1 METNRSKGGFYE
13 TIAELPVGAVAAMVG
28 AATLS
33 NVWNSLGYVWIRNI
47 TMGCAGILWI
57 LALVKIVG
65 HFRVFKTEYKNVVP
79 GSLYATFFMLL
90 MLLSAWLYQWISGIA
105 RILFVC
111 AVLFD
116 ALHIMG
122 FIFRHILRG
131 VKIETFVPSWFV
143 TFNGIMVSTVVGH
156 TFIPGFSRIILYY
169 GLTVYFIGILFMIIR
184 LVKYPVEA
192 PLLHTKAIVL
202 APVSLCLVSYLNVEP
217 EPATGL
223 LFLLYGM
230 LLLSLL
236 YILFRIPRF
245 FSVPFSPG
253 FAGLTFPMAI
263 GATASLRM
271 SGWLSNS
278 GYELL
283 GSLVWNIFGIQ
294 TYLTTA
300 IIAFVMFNFLRRS
313 YARCACLITNTKVG
327 HSTTRKS

>member
-1 METNRSKGGFYE
+1 METNRSKGSFYE
-13 TIAELPVGAVAAMVG
+13 AIAELPIGAVASMVG

-33 NVWNSLGYVWIRNI
+33 NVWNSLGYTWIRNI
-47 TMGCAGILWI
+47 TMGCAAILWI
-57 LALVKIVG
+57 LALVKIIG

-79 GSLYATFFMLL
+79 ASLYAVFFMLL
-90 MLLSAWLYQWISGIA
+90 MILSAWLYQWIPEIA
-105 RILFVC
+105 KALFVC
-111 AVLFD
+111 AVLLD
-116 ALHIMG
+116 ALHIMI
-122 FIFRHILRG
+122 FVFRHILKG

-184 LVKYPVEA
+184 LVKYPLGT

-217 EPATGL
+217 EPAVGL
-223 LFLLYGM
+223 ILLLYGM

-236 YILFRIPRF
+236 YILLKIPRF
-245 FSVPFSPG
+245 FSVPFNPG

-263 GATASLRM
+263 GAVASFRM
-271 SGWLSNS
+271 AGWLTHI
-278 GYELL
+278 GYENW
-283 GSLVWNIFGIQ
+283 GSLVRDIFGIQ

-300 IIAFVMFNFLRRS
+300 IIAFVMFNFLQRG
-313 YARCACLITNTKVG
+313 YARCAGLFTNTNALQA
-327 HSTTRKS
+327 